1 MAKIIAAEKIKL
13 DTVEVSKNTEGK
25 LVFGSEVQA
34 GVDVTD
40 SLQTRLSKQESDQD
54 SVSGSIESRLGDQET
69 DQNSVATSLQTRL
82 SKQESDQDSVSG
94 SIESRLGDQE
104 TDQNSVATSLQTRLS
119 KQESDQ
125 DSVSGS
131 IESRLSDQESDQDS
145 VTGSIHDVITNIDD
159 SIRVSNYAIVSGAE
173 RLTCNYSGFNLPR
186 SPKVMGMIKNADAT
200 QPIMVCQLKRVTRD
214 KAIFDFSENAPSGD
228 YSMDI
233 ILTVEPQGHT
243 S

>member
-94 SIESRLGDQE
+94 SVESRLGDQE
-104 TDQNSVATSLQTRLS
+104 NDQDSVATSLQTRLS

-125 DSVSGS
+125 DSCA
-131 IESRLSDQESDQDS
+131 L
-145 VTGSIHDVITNIDD
+145 SIHNVITKVDN
-159 SIRVSNYAIVSGAE
+159 SIRISNFEIPVGSNSVVCDYTNFAFASAPKIV
-173 RLTCNYSGFNLPR
+173 
-186 SPKVMGMIKNADAT
+186 GMVKNVVAGD
-200 QPIMVCQLKRVTRD
+200 PIMVCQLRSVASNQ
-214 KAIFDFSENAPSGD
+214 AIFDLSDDASTAN
-228 YSMDI
+228 YSMDVI
-233 ILTVEPQGHT
+233 ITVEPQGH
-243 S
+243 